1 MPDFGAEARSQV
13 VGLRLGARG
22 GRCYQQ
28 KRGDQY
34 DGRLVVRH
42 GGTIADGFCTTLG
55 VARVIEGLWIFP
67 LLGIVA
73 GVMAGL
79 LGIGGGLV
87 LVAALAWLLP
97 LQGVPADLAMHAAL
111 ASSMASIVMTSLS
124 SAWSHHRRGGVLW
137 PTVHWM
143 VPGLLA
149 GGWLGSRFAVSLEGD
164 VLRWIVACYCLLAG
178 AQMAFGRARG
188 DDAGAA
194 SVVPTGP
201 AHDDGGLGIGAL
213 SAVVGIGGGS
223 ITVPLLVWR
232 GVRAVRAVGTSSACG
247 FAIAVGS
254 VLGYALNAPEGSAC
268 AGRGGLRLLPAAIG
282 VALTSSSRRRSA
294 RASRMPSAGRAAPI
308 FAAFLVPSANMV
320 L

>member
-1 MPDFGAEARSQV
+1 M
-13 VGLRLGARG
+13 
-22 GRCYQQ
+22 
-28 KRGDQY
+28 
-34 DGRLVVRH
+34 
-42 GGTIADGFCTTLG
+42 
-55 VARVIEGLWIFP
+55 WIFP

-201 AHDDGGLGIGAL
+201 AMTTAGLGIGAL

-254 VLGYALNAPEGSAC
+254 VLGYALNAPEGSALPQG
-268 AGRGGLRLLPAAIG
+268 AVGYVYLPAAIG
-282 VALTSSSRRRSA
+282 VALTSII
-294 RASRMPSAGRAAPI
+294 AAPFGTRIAHAISGPALRRI
-308 FAAFLVPSANMV
+308 FAAFLVAVGLSLV